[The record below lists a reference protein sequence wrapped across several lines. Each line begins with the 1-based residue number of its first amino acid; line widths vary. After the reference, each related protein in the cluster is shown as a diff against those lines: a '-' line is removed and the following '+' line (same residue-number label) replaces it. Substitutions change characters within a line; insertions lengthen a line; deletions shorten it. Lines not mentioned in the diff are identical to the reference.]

1 MGDDADVEEAW
12 TWYVWLEATEWK
24 FLPRAGGL
32 EDQDML
38 LMENVFRIRTS
49 ANKLRPKPKPEA

>member
-1 MGDDADVEEAW
+1 MF
-12 TWYVWLEATEWK
+12 VWMEATEWR

-38 LMENVFRIRTS
+38 LFENLMRIRTS
-49 ANKLRPKPKPEA
+49 VLKLKPKPV